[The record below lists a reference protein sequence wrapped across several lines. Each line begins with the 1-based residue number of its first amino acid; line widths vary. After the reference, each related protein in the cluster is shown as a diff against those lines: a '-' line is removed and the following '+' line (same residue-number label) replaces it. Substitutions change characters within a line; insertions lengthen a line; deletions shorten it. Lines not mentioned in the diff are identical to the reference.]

1 MHTIQELATIVNN
14 RIKNL
19 DIYREPHELY
29 TPISYTL
36 EGSGKRLRPVLTMMV
51 CEMYDGEIN
60 DAINPALGIEIF
72 HNFTL
77 LHDDIMDEAP
87 IRRGRDTVYK
97 KWSPNVAILSGD
109 TMFAIAYDFVC
120 KTKDKFVPAIMKSFC
135 RTSIEVCEG
144 QQYDMN
150 FEEEEDTTIPEY
162 LNMIRLKTAVAVATS
177 MEIGAIIAEAP
188 QTQITKIYQFGE
200 HLGMAFQLQD
210 DLLDS
215 FGDQEKFGKRIGG
228 DILANKKT
236 YIYLKALEI
245 ASEEQRKTLKE
256 LYMSKDH
263 DPDEKIKK
271 VKAIFSALDIPSVT
285 NKLINDYFDKAMACY
300 EELSPKEEKK
310 QILKEFAYMI
320 LRRDK

>member
-97 KWSPNVAILSGD
+97 KWSPNVAILS
-109 TMFAIAYDFVC
+109 
-120 KTKDKFVPAIMKSFC
+120 
-135 RTSIEVCEG
+135 
-144 QQYDMN
+144 
-150 FEEEEDTTIPEY
+150 
-162 LNMIRLKTAVAVATS
+162 
-177 MEIGAIIAEAP
+177 
-188 QTQITKIYQFGE
+188 
-200 HLGMAFQLQD
+200 
-210 DLLDS
+210 
-215 FGDQEKFGKRIGG
+215 
-228 DILANKKT
+228 
-236 YIYLKALEI
+236 
-245 ASEEQRKTLKE
+245 
-256 LYMSKDH
+256 
-263 DPDEKIKK
+263 
-271 VKAIFSALDIPSVT
+271 
-285 NKLINDYFDKAMACY
+285 
-300 EELSPKEEKK
+300 
-310 QILKEFAYMI
+310 
-320 LRRDK
+320 